1 MAKKMDGVELYRSN
15 PFTEILEIRTKKK
28 MIKVGHGKQLVDTR
42 TGEMENV
49 TQIITYKEVDDD
61 EFVKFFTGNIALTFD
76 LTAAGNK
83 AFQLVMR
90 VAQKEA
96 IGRDDIYLNN
106 EVVESFVEEF
116 KVKLSISTFRRGLK
130 EILLKQILA
139 KSTKTNVY
147 YINPNLIFNGDRV
160 AFTQAV
166 KRKKKNDFDNE
177 NQRELPLNND
187 FNLKI

>member
-1 MAKKMDGVELYRSN
+1 MAKKMDGVELYKSN
-15 PFTEILEIRTKKK
+15 PFTEVLEIRTKKK
-28 MIKVGHGKQLVDTR
+28 MIKVGHGKQLIDTR

-96 IGRDDIYLNN
+96 IGRDDIYLND
-106 EVVESFVEEF
+106 EVVESFVSEF

-166 KRKKKNDFDNE
+166 KRKKKSEFENE
-177 NQRELPLNND
+177 SQRELMFGSKL
-187 FNLKI
+187 